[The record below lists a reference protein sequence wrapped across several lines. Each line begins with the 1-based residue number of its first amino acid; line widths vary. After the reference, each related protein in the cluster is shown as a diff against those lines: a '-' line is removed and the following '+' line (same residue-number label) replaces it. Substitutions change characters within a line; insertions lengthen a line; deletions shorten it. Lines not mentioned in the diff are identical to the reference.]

1 MNLLKK
7 PIKILRIG
15 LNKGDRSSL
24 RVDNFQGKSDFCG
37 CWYVL

>member
-15 LNKGDRSSL
+15 LNKGDTSSL
-24 RVDNFQGKSDFCG
+24 RVENFQGKSDFCG
-37 CWYVL
+37 CWYVP